1 MDLAKVSIRYARS
14 MAKITSLTQDLYRF
28 MLRNRTSEDQLLGE
42 LRRKTEEKVGDL
54 SGMMISEEQG
64 QLLRILV
71 AAIGAKQVVEVG
83 TFTGYSAACMA
94 AALPA
99 DGRLLCCDVN
109 DEWTAIGE
117 PYWQRSGL
125 SDRIELRIAPALET
139 LRTLPSDPPIDFAFV
154 DADKDNYVGYF
165 EALLPKLRTNGLL
178 AFDNVMWH
186 NWMMDAANQGTE
198 TIGIREFND
207 HILGDPRIESVML
220 HVGDGLTLIRKL

>member
-1 MDLAKVSIRYARS
+1 

-28 MLRNRTSEDQLLGE
+28 MLRNRTAEDQLLGE
-42 LRRKTEEKVGDL
+42 LRRETEERVGAL
-54 SGMMISEEQG
+54 AGMMISEEQG
-64 QLLRILV
+64 LFLRILV
-71 AAIGAKQVVEVG
+71 AAIGAKRVVEVG

-99 DGRLLCCDVN
+99 DGRLLCCDVSE
-109 DEWTAIGE
+109 EWTSIGAR
-117 PYWQRSGL
+117 YWRRGGL
-125 SDRIELRIAPALET
+125 SDRIDLRLAPALDT
-139 LRTLPSDPPIDFAFV
+139 LRALPGDPPVDFAFV
-154 DADKDNYVGYF
+154 DADKDNYVAYF

-186 NWMMDAANQGTE
+186 NWMMDAANQDAE

-207 HILGDPRIESVML
+207 HILGDPRIETVML

>member
-1 MDLAKVSIRYARS
+1 

-28 MLRNRTSEDQLLGE
+28 MLRNRTAEDQLLGE
-42 LRRKTEEKVGDL
+42 LRRETEEKVGAL
-54 SGMMISEEQG
+54 AGMMISEEQG
-64 QLLRILV
+64 LFLRILV
-71 AAIGAKQVVEVG
+71 AAIGARQVVEVG

-99 DGRLLCCDVN
+99 DGRLLCCDVSE
-109 DEWTAIGE
+109 EWTSIGA
-117 PYWQRSGL
+117 PYWTRSGL

-139 LRTLPSDPPIDFAFV
+139 LRALPSDPPVDFAFV
-154 DADKDNYVGYF
+154 DADKHNYVDYF

-186 NWMMDAANQGTE
+186 NWMMDAANQDAE

-207 HILGDPRIESVML
+207 HILADPRIETVML

>member
-1 MDLAKVSIRYARS
+1 

-28 MLRNRTSEDQLLGE
+28 MLSNRTPEDQLLGE
-42 LRRKTEEKVGDL
+42 LRRETEEKVGAL
-54 SGMMISEEQG
+54 AGMMISEEQG
-64 QLLRILV
+64 LFLRMLV
-71 AAIGAKQVVEVG
+71 AAMGAKQVVEVG

-99 DGRLLCCDVN
+99 DGRLLCCDVSE
-109 DEWTAIGE
+109 EWTSIGAR
-117 PYWQRSGL
+117 YWRRSGL
-125 SDRIELRIAPALET
+125 SDRIDFRLAPALDT
-139 LRTLPSDPPIDFAFV
+139 LRALPGDPPLDFAFV
-154 DADKDNYVGYF
+154 DADKDNYVAYF

-186 NWMMDAANQGTE
+186 NWMMDAANQDAE

-207 HILGDPRIESVML
+207 HILGDPRIETVML

>member
-1 MDLAKVSIRYARS
+1 

-28 MLRNRTSEDQLLGE
+28 MLCNRTPEDQLLSE
-42 LRRKTEEKVGDL
+42 LRRETEETVGAL
-54 SGMMISEEQG
+54 AGMMISEEQG
-64 QLLRILV
+64 LFLRMLV
-71 AAIGAKQVVEVG
+71 AAMGAKQVVEVG

-99 DGRLLCCDVN
+99 DGRLLCCDVSE
-109 DEWTAIGE
+109 EWTSIGAR
-117 PYWQRSGL
+117 YWRRSGL
-125 SDRIELRIAPALET
+125 SDRIDLRLAPALDT
-139 LRTLPSDPPIDFAFV
+139 LRALPSDPPLDFAFV
-154 DADKDNYVGYF
+154 DADKDNYVAYF

-186 NWMMDAANQGTE
+186 NWMMDAANQDAE

-207 HILGDPRIESVML
+207 HILGDPRIETVML

>member
-1 MDLAKVSIRYARS
+1 

-42 LRRKTEEKVGDL
+42 LRRETEERVGAL
-54 SGMMISEEQG
+54 AGMMISEEQG
-64 QLLRILV
+64 LFLRILV
-71 AAIGAKQVVEVG
+71 AAINAKRVVEVG

-99 DGRLLCCDVN
+99 DGRLLCCDVSE
-109 DEWTAIGE
+109 EWTSIGAR
-117 PYWQRSGL
+117 YWRRSGL
-125 SDRIELRIAPALET
+125 SDRIELRLAPALDT
-139 LRTLPSDPPIDFAFV
+139 LRALPGDPPLDFAFV
-154 DADKDNYVGYF
+154 DADKDNYVAYF

-186 NWMMDAANQGTE
+186 NWMMDAANQDAE

-207 HILGDPRIESVML
+207 HILGDPRIETVML

>member
-1 MDLAKVSIRYARS
+1 

-28 MLRNRTSEDQLLGE
+28 MLSNRTPEDQLLGE
-42 LRRKTEEKVGDL
+42 LRRETEEKVGAL
-54 SGMMISEEQG
+54 AGMMISEEQG
-64 QLLRILV
+64 LFLRILV
-71 AAIGAKQVVEVG
+71 AAINAKRVVEVG

-99 DGRLLCCDVN
+99 DGRLLCCDVSE
-109 DEWTAIGE
+109 EWTSIGAR
-117 PYWQRSGL
+117 YWRRSGL
-125 SDRIELRIAPALET
+125 SDRIDLRLAPALDT
-139 LRTLPSDPPIDFAFV
+139 LRALPSDRPVDFAFV
-154 DADKDNYVGYF
+154 DADKDNYVAYF

-186 NWMMDAANQGTE
+186 NWMMDAANQDAE

-207 HILGDPRIESVML
+207 HILGDPRIETVML

>member
-1 MDLAKVSIRYARS
+1 

-42 LRRKTEEKVGDL
+42 LRRETEEKVGAL
-54 SGMMISEEQG
+54 AGMMISEEQG
-64 QLLRILV
+64 LFLRILV
-71 AAIGAKQVVEVG
+71 AAINAKRVVEVG

-99 DGRLLCCDVN
+99 DGRLLCCDVSE
-109 DEWTAIGE
+109 EWTSIGAR
-117 PYWQRSGL
+117 YWRRSGL
-125 SDRIELRIAPALET
+125 SDRIDLRLAPALDT
-139 LRTLPSDPPIDFAFV
+139 LRALPSDRPVDFAFV
-154 DADKDNYVGYF
+154 DADKDNYVAYF

-186 NWMMDAANQGTE
+186 NWMMDAANQDAE

-207 HILGDPRIESVML
+207 HILG
-220 HVGDGLTLIRKL
+220 